1 MPPKTK
7 KDSIYEQ
14 YFSITNEYIEK
25 YGKNTILF
33 YQVGAFFEMYG
44 VQNKRGDVLKSRVD
58 EFTQL
63 AQLNMSS
70 KEIDVEE
77 GTVIMA
83 GFRDYSLDKY
93 LKIATNNGFTAV
105 VYIQNMSNPKNITRE
120 LLNIYSPGT
129 YISYD
134 TESSQQ
140 LSNNIICIWITT
152 HKSFH
157 TNTRQLVCGISSS
170 HIFTGESSILEYE
183 TPFIMNPT
191 TFDELERYISII
203 SPSEAIIISSLSEK
217 DTNTVIQYSGLKTNT
232 IHKIILDSDCESKRT
247 DTKKTESKKTDT
259 KKTESKKIESKKI
272 EMVEN
277 CQKEKYISH
286 MLSTFF
292 GEEAF
297 QICTEF
303 KTHIIATQSFC
314 FLLNFLQEHNPDL
327 VRKITIPVFNNSGN
341 HMILANHTLKQL
353 NIIDDET
360 MDGKKSGKF
369 SSVLSFLN
377 KCCNPMGRRAFQTQ
391 LTNPIF
397 DEERLNIEYNILEM
411 FLHFSKNKSH
421 IYDSEL
427 ENMNDSNDILGDIR
441 KQLHKIRDLEKICR
455 QIVTSK
461 VYPNSIFL
469 LYESIQ
475 YIQQLNEV
483 FLDNEKIT
491 NYLCSQNNNI
501 ESISNE
507 IIQFIHSVLI
517 INNCKGI
524 ETISNISENI
534 IQKGICE
541 NLDNVINEYN
551 KNIELFNCIYKTFN
565 NMMQSNND
573 ETEYIKIHETEKS
586 GSTLQ
591 ITKKRGELLRQV
603 LKSKETIVFS
613 PELTIQTKDIRFIKA
628 SSSAEEIEFPQL
640 STILKRMMGLKEKM
654 TDEISKMFLQFV
666 RTLEEKWYDKI
677 EILIKWVIK
686 LDVLQCKTYTARTY
700 NYCKPIIDSS
710 QKQSFV
716 DIKGLRHVLI
726 EHIQQNEIYVTN
738 DLLLSCDS
746 SSPSLYNGLLIFGTN
761 AVGKTSFIRAVGISI
776 IMAQAGLFVP
786 CSSFRYKPYT
796 SIFSRILGNDNIFKG
811 LSTFA
816 VEMSELRIILKM
828 ANENS
833 LVLGDELCSGTEIE
847 SALSLFS
854 AGLIELHEK
863 KSTFLFATHFHEITK
878 YEEIQQLDKLGL
890 KHMSVH
896 YDKATNNLIYDRI
909 LKDGQG
915 SRMYG
920 LEVCKSLYM
929 DDDFLDLAYSF
940 RNKYFP
946 EQKGELQHSS
956 SQYNKKKIRG
966 ICQICKTEIAE
977 ETHHLSPQK
986 DANEQGY
993 IGSFHKNHKA
1003 NLASVCESCHNN
1015 LHQTNTSIKIKK
1027 SIKGY
1032 IFDKTT
1038 EL

>member
-70 KEIDVEE
+70 KEIEVEE

-140 LSNNIICIWITT
+140 LSNNIICVWITT
-152 HKSFH
+152 YKPFH
-157 TNTRQLVCGISSS
+157 TNTRQLVCGVSSS

-232 IHKIILDSDCESKRT
+232 IHKIILE
-247 DTKKTESKKTDT
+247 TEKNSN
-259 KKTESKKIESKKI
+259 KIEI
-272 EMVEN
+272 IEN

-297 QICTEF
+297 QICSEF
-303 KTHIIATQSFC
+303 KTHRIATQSFC
-314 FLLNFLQEHNPDL
+314 YLLNFLQEHNPDL

-397 DEERLNIEYNILEM
+397 DEEHLNNEYNILEL

-421 IYDSEL
+421 IYDSYKDVNTKTSISTSEL
-427 ENMNDSNDILGDIR
+427 NDSNDILGDIR

-461 VYPNSIFL
+461 IYPNSIFL

-475 YIQQLNEV
+475 YIQQLNLV
-483 FLDNEKIT
+483 FLDNDKIT

-501 ESISNE
+501 ESISKE
-507 IIQFIHSVLI
+507 ILEFINSVLI

-541 NLDNVINEYN
+541 NLDQVINEYN

-565 NMMQSNND
+565 GMMKSNND

-603 LKSKETIVFS
+603 LKSTKETIVFS

-640 STILKRMMGLKEKM
+640 TTILKKIMGLKEKM

-738 DLLLSCDS
+738 DLLLSS
-746 SSPSLYNGLLIFGTN
+746 SSTACSSYNGLLVFGTN

-929 DDDFLDLAYSF
+929 DDAFLDLAYSF

-946 EQKGELQHSS
+946 EQKGELHHSS
-956 SQYNKKKIRG
+956 SHYNKKKIRG
-966 ICQICKTEIAE
+966 ICQICKIELAE

-986 DANEQGY
+986 YANEQGY

-1003 NLASVCESCHNN
+1003 NLASVCESCHDN
-1015 LHQTNTSIKIKK
+1015 LHETNTSIKIKK

-1032 IFDKTT
+1032 IFDKTGV
-1038 EL
+1038 

>member
-14 YFSITNEYIEK
+14 YFSITNENIEK

-58 EFTQL
+58 EFTQF

-70 KEIDVEE
+70 KEIEVEE

-129 YISYD
+129 YISFD

-140 LSNNIICIWITT
+140 LSNNIICVWITT
-152 HKSFH
+152 YKPFH

-232 IHKIILDSDCESKRT
+232 IHKIILESEKN
-247 DTKKTESKKTDT
+247 SN
-259 KKTESKKIESKKI
+259 KIEI
-272 EMVEN
+272 IDN

-297 QICTEF
+297 QICSEF
-303 KTHIIATQSFC
+303 KTHLIATQSFC
-314 FLLNFLQEHNPDL
+314 YLLNFLQEHNPDL

-397 DEERLNIEYNILEM
+397 DEEQLNNEYNILEM
-411 FLHFSKNKSH
+411 FLHFSKNKSN
-421 IYDSEL
+421 IYDAYKDANTKTSISTSSEL
-427 ENMNDSNDILGDIR
+427 NDSNDILGDVR

-475 YIQQLNEV
+475 YIQQLNMV
-483 FLDNEKIT
+483 FLDNDKIT

-501 ESISNE
+501 ESISKDILEFVN
-507 IIQFIHSVLI
+507 SVLI

-524 ETISNISENI
+524 ETISNINENI

-541 NLDNVINEYN
+541 NLDHVINEYN

-565 NMMQSNND
+565 NMMQSNKD
-573 ETEYIKIHETEKS
+573 ETEYIKIHQTEKS

-603 LKSKETIVFS
+603 LKSNKETIVFS

-640 STILKRMMGLKEKM
+640 TSILKKIMGLKEKM
-654 TDEISKMFLQFV
+654 TDEISKMFLKFV
-666 RTLEEKWYDKI
+666 RTLEEKWYEKI

-686 LDVLQCKTYTARTY
+686 LDVLQCKTYVARKY

-710 QKQSFV
+710 KKHSFI

-738 DLLLSCDS
+738 DLSLS
-746 SSPSLYNGLLIFGTN
+746 SSDSDYNGLLIFGTN

-863 KSTFLFATHFHEITK
+863 NSTFLFATHFHEITK
-878 YEEIQQLDKLGL
+878 YEEIQKLQNLGL

-929 DDDFLDLAYSF
+929 DDAFLDLAYSF

-956 SQYNKKKIRG
+956 SHYNKKKIRG
-966 ICQICKTEIAE
+966 ICEICKIEVAE

-1003 NLASVCESCHNN
+1003 NLASVCETCHNL
-1015 LHQTNTSIKIKK
+1015 LHETNTTVKIKK
-1027 SIKGY
+1027 SVKGY
-1032 IFDKTT
+1032 IFDKI
-1038 EL
+1038 

>member
-14 YFSITNEYIEK
+14 YFSITNENIEK

-58 EFTQL
+58 EFTQF

-140 LSNNIICIWITT
+140 LSNNIICVWITT
-152 HKSFH
+152 YKPFH

-217 DTNTVIQYSGLKTNT
+217 ETNTVIQYSGLKTNT
-232 IHKIILDSDCESKRT
+232 IHKIILE
-247 DTKKTESKKTDT
+247 TEKNSN
-259 KKTESKKIESKKI
+259 KIEI
-272 EMVEN
+272 IEN

-297 QICTEF
+297 QICSEF
-303 KTHIIATQSFC
+303 KTHLIATQSFC
-314 FLLNFLQEHNPDL
+314 YLLNFLQEHNPDL

-397 DEERLNIEYNILEM
+397 DEERLNNEYNILEM
-411 FLHFSKNKSH
+411 FLHFSKNNSNKDVKCQSKTN
-421 IYDSEL
+421 EL
-427 ENMNDSNDILGDIR
+427 NDSNDILGDVR

-475 YIQQLNEV
+475 YIQQLNLV
-483 FLDNEKIT
+483 FLENDKIT
-491 NYLCSQNNNI
+491 NYLCSQNNNNI
-501 ESISNE
+501 ESISKE
-507 IIQFIHSVLI
+507 ILEFINSILI
-517 INNCKGI
+517 INKCKGI

-541 NLDNVINEYN
+541 NLDHVINEYN
-551 KNIELFNCIYKTFN
+551 KNIDLFNCIYKTFN
-565 NMMQSNND
+565 NMMRSNND

-603 LKSKETIVFS
+603 LKSTKETIVFS

-640 STILKRMMGLKEKM
+640 TTILKKIMGLKEKM
-654 TDEISKMFLQFV
+654 TDEISKMFSKFV
-666 RTLEEKWYDKI
+666 RTLEEKWYEKI

-726 EHIQQNEIYVTN
+726 EHIQQNELYVTN
-738 DLLLSCDS
+738 DLLLSGS
-746 SSPSLYNGLLIFGTN
+746 GSGSYPSLYNGLLIFGTN

-816 VEMSELRIILKM
+816 VEMSELRIILKL

-878 YEEIQQLDKLGL
+878 YEEIQQLGRLGL

-929 DDDFLDLAYSF
+929 DDAFLDLAYSF

-956 SQYNKKKIRG
+956 SHYNKKKIRG
-966 ICQICKTEIAE
+966 ICQICKIDIAE
-977 ETHHLSPQK
+977 EIHHLSPQK
-986 DANEQGY
+986 DANEEGY

-1003 NLASVCESCHNN
+1003 NLASVCESCHNS
-1015 LHQTNTSIKIKK
+1015 LHETNTSIKIKK